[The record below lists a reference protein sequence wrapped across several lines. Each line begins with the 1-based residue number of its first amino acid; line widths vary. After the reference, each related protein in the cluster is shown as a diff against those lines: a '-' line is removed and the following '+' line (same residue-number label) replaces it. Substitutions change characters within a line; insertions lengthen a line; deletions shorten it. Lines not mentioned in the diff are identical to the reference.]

1 MKDGC
6 APEIPSGC
14 VWGDWIFPACSLSS
28 RRPSQDTI
36 RYLSSSKII
45 FGIVV
50 NTGLND
56 PKPKF
61 FVRKIPWRRKWQPAP
76 VFLTGEFHWQRS
88 LVGQSTGFP
97 HCTSHLLVH
106 LSGFYSLLCLLIFF
120 ISSLSVVSRTLSS
133 DLFWFLFCSQ
143 LVWHNPFIE
152 LQL

>member
-76 VFLTGEFHWQRS
+76 VFLTGEFHGQRS
-88 LVGQSTGFP
+88 LVGYSPQDSPTAPLTCSSIYLAFTASSA
-97 HCTSHLLVH
+97 CSFSLSRLLV
-106 LSGFYSLLCLLIFF
+106 LSLGLCLQTYFDF
-120 ISSLSVVSRTLSS
+120 SSALNLCDIILS
-133 DLFWFLFCSQ
+133 
-143 LVWHNPFIE
+143 
-152 LQL
+152 